1 MYIVMKRNIIFSLVV
16 FFFCLTANAQIK
28 VRGTIVDDK
37 NEPLIGVN
45 IQEEGTTN
53 GSISDV
59 NGQYSITVA
68 GIDSKLSF
76 SFISYKTIVEKVGNR
91 TVINVT
97 LVEDSE
103 LLQEVV
109 VVGYGV
115 QKKSDLTSSISSVKG
130 KEVRS
135 MNVSNATESLQGKV
149 AGVTIVGAGNPGGQ
163 PKVLI
168 RGFSTCPLTHCMWLM
183 GFLWAKESISLI
195 LMRLR
200 ALKS

>member
-109 VVGYGV
+109 VVGFNKFHLFCERKRSEINECKQCYR
-115 QKKSDLTSSISSVKG
+115 KSSRKG
-130 KEVRS
+130 GWCNNCRS
-135 MNVSNATESLQGKV
+135 RESRWSAK
-149 AGVTIVGAGNPGGQ
+149 
-163 PKVLI
+163 
-168 RGFSTCPLTHCMWLM
+168 GFD
-183 GFLWAKESISLI
+183 
-195 LMRLR
+195 
-200 ALKS
+200 

>member
-1 MYIVMKRNIIFSLVV
+1 M
-16 FFFCLTANAQIK
+16 LT
-28 VRGTIVDDK
+28 TK

-115 QKKSDLTSSISSVKG
+115 QKKRDLTSSISSVKRE
-130 KEVRS
+130 K
-135 MNVSNATESLQGKV
+135 K
-149 AGVTIVGAGNPGGQ
+149 
-163 PKVLI
+163 
-168 RGFSTCPLTHCMWLM
+168 
-183 GFLWAKESISLI
+183 
-195 LMRLR
+195 
-200 ALKS
+200 

>member
-168 RGFSTCPLTHCMWLM
+168 RGFST
-183 GFLWAKESISLI
+183 II

>member
-1 MYIVMKRNIIFSLVV
+1 MKRNIIFSLIV
-16 FFFCLTANAQIK
+16 FFFCLTVNAQIK

-135 MNVSNATESLQGKV
+135 MNVSNATESLQWFCK
-149 AGVTIVGAGNPGGQ
+149 
-163 PKVLI
+163 
-168 RGFSTCPLTHCMWLM
+168 R
-183 GFLWAKESISLI
+183 
-195 LMRLR
+195 
-200 ALKS
+200 

>member
-68 GIDSKLSF
+68 GIRFRAASRSGGSRLWR
-76 SFISYKTIVEKVGNR
+76 TEK
-91 TVINVT
+91 
-97 LVEDSE
+97 
-103 LLQEVV
+103 
-109 VVGYGV
+109 
-115 QKKSDLTSSISSVKG
+115 K
-130 KEVRS
+130 
-135 MNVSNATESLQGKV
+135 
-149 AGVTIVGAGNPGGQ
+149 
-163 PKVLI
+163 
-168 RGFSTCPLTHCMWLM
+168 
-183 GFLWAKESISLI
+183 
-195 LMRLR
+195 
-200 ALKS
+200 